1 METSITLEKAV
12 ELKGA
17 YAIEIA
23 PSPGAA
29 GLIAGAF
36 LIDALKA
43 EKVGEIISPYF
54 PQVSLVNENGIAFP
68 SRIELHFYVNKEKD
82 LKLLFIVRNFPMES
96 GDGSYLVA
104 KKIYEFLKS
113 NDIEAIYCLGS
124 GRITGNG
131 EVFISTTKLEHA
143 KELLN
148 AGAKLAPNQDALPID
163 RLTSFLLLFFAR
175 DGKRTCLL
183 LSDSPSYIPDPS
195 AAKKLLETL
204 LRSLKME
211 LDLSKLDEDIKRYQQ
226 LLEGLE
232 KSVLEQTEPAREERP
247 TREPFYIG

>member
-1 METSITLEKAV
+1 METKVVLEKGV
-12 ELKGA
+12 DLKGA
-17 YAIEIA
+17 YVIEIA

-43 EKVGEIISPYF
+43 EKVGEILSPHF
-54 PQVSLVNENGIAFP
+54 PQVSLVNEEGIASP
-68 SRIELHFYVNKEKD
+68 SRIDLHFYFDKRTD
-82 LKLLFIVRNFPMES
+82 LKLLFVIRNFPVES

-104 KKIYEFLKS
+104 KKLYEFLKTKGV
-113 NDIEAIYCLGS
+113 EALYCLGS

-131 EVFISTTKLEHA
+131 EVFISTAKLEHA
-143 KELLN
+143 KDLLN
-148 AGAKLAPNQDALPID
+148 AGAKMAPSQDVLPID

-204 LRSLKME
+204 LRAFKME

-232 KSVLEQTEPAREERP
+232 KSVLGQTEPAREERP

>member
-12 ELKGA
+12 NLKGA

-29 GLIAGAF
+29 GLIAGVF

-43 EKVGEIISPYF
+43 EKVGEILSPYF
-54 PQVSLVNENGIAFP
+54 PQVSLVSEEGIAFP
-68 SRIELHFYVNKEKD
+68 SHVDLHLYVDEKTG

-96 GDGSYLVA
+96 GDGSYIVA
-104 KKIYEFLKS
+104 KEIYEFLKA
-113 NDIEAIYCLGS
+113 NGVETLYCLGS

-131 EVFISTTKLEHA
+131 AVFVSTTKLEHA
-143 KELLN
+143 KELLDV
-148 AGAKLAPNQDALPID
+148 GAKMAPSQDVLPID

-175 DGKRTCLL
+175 DGKKTCLL

-195 AAKKLLETL
+195 AAKRLLEVL
-204 LRSLKME
+204 LKSLKME
-211 LDLSKLDEDIKRYQQ
+211 LDLSKLDEDIRRYQQ
-226 LLEGLE
+226 LLESLE
-232 KSVLEQTEPAREERP
+232 RSILGQTEPTREERP

>member
-1 METSITLEKAV
+1 METSIKVDKTV
-12 ELKGA
+12 NLKGA
-17 YAIEIA
+17 CAIEVA

-29 GLIAGAF
+29 GLIAGVF

-43 EKVGEIISPYF
+43 EKVGEILSPHF
-54 PQVSLVNENGIAFP
+54 PQVSLVNEDGIAFP
-68 SRIELHFYVNKEKD
+68 SHIDLYLYVDEKTG

-104 KKIYEFLKS
+104 KEIYMFLKAS
-113 NDIEAIYCLGS
+113 GVESLYCLGS
-124 GRITGNG
+124 GRVTGNG
-131 EVFISTTKLEHA
+131 AVLVSAAKLEHA
-143 KELLN
+143 KEILE
-148 AGAKLAPNQDALPID
+148 AGAKMAPSQDVLPVD

-175 DGKRTCLL
+175 DGKKTCLL

-195 AAKKLLETL
+195 AAKRLLEVL

-211 LDLSKLDEDIKRYQQ
+211 LDLSKLDEDIRRYQQ

-232 KSVLEQTEPAREERP
+232 RSILGQTEPAREERP
-247 TREPFYIG
+247 AREPFYIG